1 MKIGS
6 HTDAFN
12 SAYFNSEACLDRA
25 SRNDLAD
32 LHIAEER

>member
-6 HTDAFN
+6 HTDA
-12 SAYFNSEACLDRA
+12 FNSEACLDRA

-32 LHIAEER
+32 LHIAEEY